1 MLVNVDKT
9 LKKKAHVC
17 NHQYHLARPCME
29 HTVEVKDNV
38 KATVE
43 GSGSVR
49 KRGMMHLLHLL
60 SPNFII

>member
-9 LKKKAHVC
+9 LKKKAHLC

-49 KRGMMHLLHLL
+49 KRGKE
-60 SPNFII
+60 